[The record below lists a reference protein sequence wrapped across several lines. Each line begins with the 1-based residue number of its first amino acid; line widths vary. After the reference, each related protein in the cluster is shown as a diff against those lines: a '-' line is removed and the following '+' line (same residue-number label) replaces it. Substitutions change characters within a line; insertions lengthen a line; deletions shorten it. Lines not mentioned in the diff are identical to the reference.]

1 MTYVS
6 SLYGMIANSTENG
19 DPFRIHCDKVV
30 DGKVFGVWLV
40 GGPNS
45 GVGEWVEFD
54 KLKNLRKGN

>member
-1 MTYVS
+1 
-6 SLYGMIANSTENG
+6 MIANSTENG